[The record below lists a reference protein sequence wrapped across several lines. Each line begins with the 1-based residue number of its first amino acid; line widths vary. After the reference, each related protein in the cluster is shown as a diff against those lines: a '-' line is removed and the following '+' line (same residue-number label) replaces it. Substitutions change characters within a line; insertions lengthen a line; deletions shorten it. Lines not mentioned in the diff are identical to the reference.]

1 MPCDNTK
8 TRRIIAQECMGN
20 SMTQIPNTMKAVVL
34 TGHGGFD
41 KLEYHEDWPTPTAG
55 AGEVLVK
62 VHACGMNNT
71 DVNTRSG
78 WYSKAVTEAT
88 TGDAYSTV
96 DAEDPTWGAAPLTFP
111 RIQGADMVGTVVAVG
126 EGADPG
132 LIGKRV
138 MNDGWIRNWDNP
150 TSKEG
155 VGYFGSECDGGYGE
169 YVAVHQQ
176 QILPVESSLS
186 DAELAT
192 FSCSY
197 TTAENLLNRV
207 GCGADDTV
215 LITGASGGVG
225 GALIQLANRRG
236 AKTIAMASDA
246 KHEQV
251 AKLNPTAILPRS
263 PDDLGAALKAA
274 IGTSQVS
281 IVADI
286 AGGDYFPTL
295 IEVLGRG
302 GRYGTSGAIAGPI
315 VNLDLRTLYLND
327 LTFHG
332 CTITSL
338 NVFPDLV
345 GYIERGEIQP
355 MLAATYPLKEFHA
368 AQQAFIDK
376 KHTGNIVV
384 VHE

>member
-1 MPCDNTK
+1 MS
-8 TRRIIAQECMGN
+8 A
-20 SMTQIPNTMKAVVL
+20 IPAEMKAIVL
-34 TGHGGFD
+34 TGHGGME
-41 KLEYHEDWPTPTAG
+41 KLEYHENWPTPSAG
-55 AGEVLVK
+55 PNEVLVK

-88 TGDAYSTV
+88 TGGGYESV
-96 DAEDPTWGAAPLTFP
+96 DEEDPTWGAAPLTFP

-126 EGADPG
+126 EGADG
-132 LIGKRV
+132 SLIGKRV
-138 MNDGWIRNWDNP
+138 MNDGWVRNWDDP
-150 TSKEG
+150 TSKLG
-155 VGYFGSECDGGYGE
+155 VGYFGSECDGGFGE
-169 YVAVHQQ
+169 YVAVNQQ
-176 QILPVESSLS
+176 QILPVESDLS

-215 LITGASGGVG
+215 LVTGASGGVG

-236 AKTIAMASDA
+236 AKTIAMASEA
-246 KHEQV
+246 KHGEV
-251 AKLNPTAILPRS
+251 AKLNPTAILPRT
-263 PDDLGAALKAA
+263 PENLGAALKEA
-274 IGTSQVS
+274 IGEDKVT

-286 AGGDYFPTL
+286 VGGPYFPEL
-295 IEVLGRG
+295 IEVLQRG

-315 VNLDLRTLYLND
+315 VDLDLRTLYLND

-332 CTITSL
+332 CTVTSL

-355 MLAATYPLKEFHA
+355 MLAATYPLKNFHE

>member
-1 MPCDNTK
+1 
-8 TRRIIAQECMGN
+8 
-20 SMTQIPNTMKAVVL
+20 MTDIPKIMKAIVL
-34 TGHGGFD
+34 KGHGGMEA
-41 KLEYHEDWPTPTAG
+41 LEYHEDWPTPQHG
-55 AGEVLVK
+55 DEEVLIK

-78 WYSKAVTEAT
+78 WYSKAVSEAT
-88 TGDAYSTV
+88 TGGAYETV
-96 DAEDPTWGAAPLTFP
+96 DEEDPSWGGAPITFP
-111 RIQGADMVGTVVAVG
+111 RIQGADIVGTVVAVG
-126 EGADPG
+126 KNADQN

-138 MNDGWIRNWDNP
+138 MADCWLRDWDNP
-150 TSKEG
+150 EDKNST
-155 VGYFGSECDGGYGE
+155 GYFGSECDGGFAQYTKAHRKN
-169 YVAVHQQ
+169 VM
-176 QILPVESSLS
+176 PVNSELS

-207 GCGADDTV
+207 GCKKDDTV

-225 GALIQLANRRG
+225 SALIQLANRRG
-236 AKTIAMASDA
+236 AKTVAMASEA
-246 KHEQV
+246 KHSQV
-251 AKLNPTAILPRS
+251 AKFNPTAILPRS
-263 PDDLGAALKAA
+263 PKNLSQALKDA
-274 IGTSQVS
+274 IGQEKVT

-295 IEVLGRG
+295 IEALERG

-315 VNLDLRTLYLND
+315 VDLDLRTLYLND

-332 CTITSL
+332 CTITTT

-345 GYIERGEIQP
+345 GYIEKGEIKP
-355 MLAATYPLKEFHA
+355 ALAATYPLEDFHA
-368 AQQAFIDK
+368 GQQAFIDK

-384 VHE
+384 TVD